1 MQADARRA
9 WVLAALERHESEL
22 VRNAQRF
29 VGDLHA
35 AQRGLTTPATV
46 RKDTVESKV
55 VEVMARFLGTAA
67 FATVAVDGTVDKP
80 GIDTLEEVISQ
91 AQASHDAG
99 PKTLEEHII
108 PAIGNAAQAAGSGV
122 DGLIDA
128 HPSRVA
134 IALLAH
140 KGMLHAP
147 CIGHG
152 LVARTALRAQ
162 ATKVAWVLFVSG
174 YFDDEVVLHLHH
186 NSAANPTVRTHAAH
200 GFTGAVIRHLATS
213 PGIS

>member
-1 MQADARRA
+1 MAAAD
-9 WVLAALERHESEL
+9 
-22 VRNAQRF
+22 
-29 VGDLHA
+29 
-35 AQRGLTTPATV
+35 
-46 RKDTVESKV
+46 
-55 VEVMARFLGTAA
+55 
-67 FATVAVDGTVDKP
+67 
-80 GIDTLEEVISQ
+80 
-91 AQASHDAG
+91 
-99 PKTLEEHII
+99 KTLGQLVGQVLRLQRHLTADIQGNGVWPVLI
-108 PAIGNAAQAAGSGV
+108 NNAAQAAGSGV

-162 ATKVAWVLFVSG
+162 ATKVARVLFVSG